1 MSESGETAAEP
12 PPRVSRARA
21 LVKRTN
27 GRQRLGA
34 GVAAALLVT
43 APFGGLKAAEAEGP
57 DKLVLG
63 RSFEVGPYDVRIAKV
78 VTVGDL
84 APSIEPEQEG
94 GRLLALRATVTNPG
108 DRPEFAV
115 LLTRAFAV
123 KGGGVVAAE
132 GGRPPAQ
139 LVSVEDGQSIST
151 INPGLTYDVAI
162 VFEQEPGWTE
172 QPVTVEVD
180 GYEFQELDALTL
192 DPQSWLDTDKVA
204 VRGRFDVDVR
214 P

>member
-1 MSESGETAAEP
+1 MSESGETAGSR
-12 PPRVSRARA
+12 PRGARARA

-27 GRQRLGA
+27 GRQRVGA

-43 APFGGLKAAEAEGP
+43 APFGGLRTAEAEGP

-63 RSFEVGPYDVRIAKV
+63 RSFEVGPYDVTVSKV

-108 DRPEFAV
+108 DRPEFA
-115 LLTRAFAV
+115 LLVTRAFAV
-123 KGGGVVAAE
+123 KGGGLVAPE

-139 LVSVEDGQSIST
+139 LVSVEDGQSISV

-162 VFEQEPGWTE
+162 VFEQEPGWTK

-180 GYEFQELDALTL
+180 GYDYLEEDPLTL
-192 DPQSWLDTDKVA
+192 DPKSWLDTDEVA
-204 VRGRFDVDVR
+204 TRGRFDVDVR